1 MEVKQGYKQTEV
13 GMIPIEWKLVQL
25 NDHFNLKARIGWQGL
40 TTKEYLES
48 GTYTLVTGTD
58 FNNGYI
64 AWDSCVFVE
73 KMRYDQDRNIQLNV
87 GDVLVTKD
95 GTIGKVAYIDNLP
108 NPTTLN
114 SGVFVLR
121 PKNNEIDNRFFYA
134 VLMSFYFNDFL
145 KKITAGSTITHL
157 YQKDFIHFEFILPNI
172 FEQKA
177 IADALFD
184 MDALISQTEKLI
196 EKKKAI
202 KQGAMQELLKPKESW
217 VKVTLGSVINVSRG
231 GSPRPIQD
239 FLTSDADGI
248 NWIKIGD
255 TDIESKFINSAN
267 EKIIPEGE
275 KNSRK
280 VNVGDFLLSNS
291 MSFGR
296 PYILNIDGCI
306 HDGWLVLQNYDAH
319 FDQEFLY
326 YSLMSSYVLKQY
338 LRLAAGSGVLNLN
351 KEIVKG
357 VQLLKP
363 RDLNE
368 QRAIA
373 DILSTMDKDID
384 LQIIKLNKLKQQKQG
399 MMQALLTGKI
409 RLVS

>member
-1 MEVKQGYKQTEV
+1 MELRQGYKQTEV
-13 GMIPIEWKLVQL
+13 GVIPQDWGLLKLE
-25 NDHFNLKARIGWQGL
+25 NNFTLKARIGWQGL
-40 TTKEYLES
+40 TTKEYLTS
-48 GTYTLVTGTD
+48 GNYSLVTGTD
-58 FNNGYI
+58 FHDGYI
-64 AWDSCVFVE
+64 NWESCVFVE
-73 KMRYDQDRNIQLNV
+73 RIRFDQDKNIQLKV

-95 GTIGKVAYIDNLP
+95 GTIGKVAYVDRLP

-121 PKNNEIDNRFFYA
+121 PKNNGINNRFFYTI
-134 VLMSFYFNDFL
+134 LMSFYFDEFL
-145 KKITAGSTITHL
+145 NKITAGSTITHL
-157 YQKDFIHFEFILPNI
+157 YQKDFIHFNFVLPSI
-172 FEQKA
+172 KEQTA
-177 IADALFD
+177 IANALSD

-202 KQGAMQELLKPKESW
+202 KLGAMQELLKPKEGW
-217 VKVTLGSVINVSRG
+217 DKVTIGNVINVARG
-231 GSPRPIQD
+231 GSPRPIQE
-239 FLTSDADGI
+239 FLTSDANGI

-255 TDIESKFINSAN
+255 TDIESKYIDSAN

-306 HDGWLVLQNYDAH
+306 HDGWLVLQNYNAH
-319 FDQEFLY
+319 FDREFLY

-357 VQLLKP
+357 VTLLKP
-363 RDLNE
+363 RDLKE
-368 QRAIA
+368 QRSIA

-384 LQIIKLNKLKQQKQG
+384 LQIKKLNKLKHQKQG